1 MNERYAM
8 TLPEAVQF
16 SGLGR
21 TRLYSLAAE
30 GRISFRKCGKRTLV
44 LADDLRRLLAELPP
58 APIRCP
64 SLRAPRDAA
73 PADAA

>member
-1 MNERYAM
+1 MAMNERYAM

-30 GRISFRKCGKRTLV
+30 GRISFKKCGKRTLI
-44 LADDLRRLLAELPP
+44 LADDLKRLIESLPAADIRLASAKP
-58 APIRCP
+58 A
-64 SLRAPRDAA
+64 
-73 PADAA
+73 ADAA

>member
-30 GRISFRKCGKRTLV
+30 GRISFKKCGKRTLI
-44 LADDLRRLLAELPP
+44 LADDLKRLIESLPAADIRLASAKP
-58 APIRCP
+58 A
-64 SLRAPRDAA
+64 
-73 PADAA
+73 ADAA

>member
-21 TRLYSLAAE
+21 TRLYALAAE
-30 GRISFRKCGKRTLV
+30 GRISFKKCGKRTLII
-44 LADDLRRLLAELPP
+44 ADDLKRLIAELPD
-58 APIRCP
+58 APISCR
-64 SLRAPRDAA
+64 SLTKPA
-73 PADAA
+73 ADAA

>member
-1 MNERYAM
+1 MAMNERYAM

-30 GRISFRKCGKRTLV
+30 GRISFKKCGKRTLI
-44 LADDLRRLLAELPP
+44 LAEDLKRLIESLPA
-58 APIRCP
+58 APIRCR
-64 SLRAPRDAA
+64 SLTKPA
-73 PADAA
+73 ADAA

>member
-30 GRISFRKCGKRTLV
+30 GRISFKKCGKRTLILV
-44 LADDLRRLLAELPP
+44 DDLRRLISELPD
-58 APIRCP
+58 ADIRCR
-64 SLRAPRDAA
+64 SLTKPA
-73 PADAA
+73 ADAA